1 MTTAIFP
8 SIFLEQENG
17 SKNSILNWVMKLN
30 FFMFFL
36 FLFLKHLW
44 KISQSIHLFFFLLF
58 GLDTYKHM

>member
-1 MTTAIFP
+1 
-8 SIFLEQENG
+8 
-17 SKNSILNWVMKLN
+17 MKLN